1 MLGAKVVN
9 CWEPLRAVKDWEISS
24 EADGKPSERSTTR
37 LSSLK
42 EKYES
47 GMTFAEIAAET
58 GINKRTLARWF
69 KDAGIKARKV
79 GQRGNQA
86 RLNDVAWLTDQYVT
100 KQMSCAQ
107 IGRELGCT
115 EETANRA
122 LKRAGIPVRRFNT
135 GRKFPEVGARHSVW
149 LKGRFTGSKNPNWRG
164 NAVKR
169 YKRERSSYEA
179 KKWSL
184 DVRARDGH
192 KCVECGAT
200 ERLHAHHIK
209 EWRRNKAARYELS
222 NGVTLCV
229 VCHQR
234 KHRNQFAA
242 FLLVPKGKKSTSATR
257 PL

>member
-1 MLGAKVVN
+1 MN

-42 EKYES
+42 EYEN
-47 GMTFAEIAAET
+47 A
-58 GINKRTLARWF
+58 KTLP
-69 KDAGIKARKV
+69 
-79 GQRGNQA
+79 GQRAHQG
-86 RLNDVAWLTDQYVT
+86 RLNDKKWLTDRYIT

-107 IGRELGCT
+107 IGKEIGCWEKT
-115 EETANRA
+115 VSMA
-122 LKRAGIPVRRFNT
+122 LRRAGIQSRKSNK
-135 GRKFPEVGARHSVW
+135 GRKFPEVGKRHSAW

-169 YKRERSSYEA
+169 YRRERNSYEA

-209 EWRRNKAARYELS
+209 EWRRNKAARYQLS